1 MTTITADR
9 GRISGGRLRTRCTVC
24 DWSQPTVVAHSQT
37 TTHADIDALMPA
49 IGEHIDQTGHPVR
62 MALLTLW
69 TNDVEETDLT
79 FHPQDVS

>member
-9 GRISGGRLRTRCTVC
+9 GRLTGGQLRTRC

-62 MALLTLW
+62 MALLTLR